1 MTRPITLVVSI
12 DTEEDNWAP
21 ARTGI
26 TVDNIR
32 ELPRL
37 HRVLGRLGVRPTY
50 FVTYQV
56 ALRPWAADI
65 LRGIS
70 ADGNG
75 EIGAHLHPWNTP
87 PLTDELVPRN
97 TMLLNLPAPL
107 QAVKIASL
115 TNALQAA
122 TGERPRSFRAGR
134 WGFGASTAAALLKC
148 GYRVDSSVTPF
159 ESWARYDDGPS
170 HVGAPLDVYRLDGL
184 GDPRVPVP
192 EGALVEVPVTCG
204 YSRGPIHSW
213 ARLHGLLNSP
223 VARGLRLGAMASR
236 AGVIRHIVLTP
247 EVEPVEN
254 MLTLSRHLIGQGV
267 RHLHVSLHSPSLRP
281 GLTPFAS
288 TRADVDRLY
297 RALDTYVDRLSAF
310 ASLQC
315 ATVAEAAERLAKPAT
330 AGEPPARRLVVISYH
345 HPPDSSIGGM
355 RWAGLTKYLRP
366 LGWRSWIV
374 TAAASPP
381 PTNGA
386 GTVIVSCPPRTTLND
401 LYRRFRLRNTV
412 VGAASAGESLDTPVS
427 NGGVLARLRLDAAM
441 ALSLPDEGRGWVL
454 RAAIRTR
461 RLIAQLRPD
470 AVVSSGPP
478 HSAHLVAWLATRGLR
493 TRWVADLRDPWAGP
507 VTAAWRASVLY
518 RSGLSRWVITW
529 LERLVLR
536 SASGALCNTR
546 EFADA
551 LAARYPGVRVGWVP
565 NGVDR
570 ELLPA
575 PAIERFAGLAM
586 AYVGTVYG
594 GRDLRVVLHALRDFL
609 DRHPSAA
616 DASPLFRLA
625 GSIDREGRREFEREV
640 SALGLDGKVEYLG
653 ILSRVGALEVLARSR
668 LAVVLAQGQEYQVPA
683 KLYELVGMGIPTLV
697 IAPSGSASSSEAERL
712 GAATIAPGDVR
723 ALVGQMED
731 VWQRQGEG
739 SGARCPDAALDYQQ
753 LAPSVSALLSRD
765 SGWLGPARP
774 VEECVV
780 DLPHSIR

>member
-159 ESWARYDDGPS
+159 ESWARYDHGPS

-184 GDPRVPVP
+184 GDTRVPVP
-192 EGALVEVPVTCG
+192 GGALVEVPVSCG

-213 ARLHGLLNSP
+213 ARLHALLNSS

-236 AGVIRHIVLTP
+236 AGVIRHIVLNP
-247 EVEPVEN
+247 ELEPVEN

-281 GLTPFAS
+281 GLTPFAP
-288 TRADVDRLY
+288 TRADVERLY
-297 RALDTYVDRLSAF
+297 SALDTYLDRLSAF
-310 ASLQC
+310 APLQC

-330 AGEPPARRLVVISYH
+330 TGEAPERRLVVISYH
-345 HPPDSSIGGM
+345 HPPNASIGGM

-366 LGWRSWIV
+366 LGWKSWIV
-374 TAAASPP
+374 TAAPAPA
-381 PTNGA
+381 TNGA
-386 GTVIVSCPPRTTLND
+386 GTVVVSCPPRTTLND
-401 LYRRFRLRNTV
+401 LYRRIRLPS
-412 VGAASAGESLDTPVS
+412 GEIAAPVAHGSES
-427 NGGVLARLRLDAAM
+427 NGRGGLLAQLRLEVAV
-441 ALSLPDEGRGWVL
+441 LPWLPDEGRGWVL
-454 RAAIRTR
+454 RAAVRAR
-461 RLIAQLRPD
+461 RLIRQTQPD
-470 AVVSSGPP
+470 VVVSTGPP
-478 HSAHLVAWLATRGLR
+478 HSAHLVAWLATRGLP
-493 TRWVADLRDPWAGP
+493 TRRLVDLRDPWAGP
-507 VTAAWRASVLY
+507 TTGAWRSSPYV
-518 RSGLSRWVITW
+518 RSHLSRWLSVW
-529 LERLVLR
+529 LERLVI
-536 SASGALCNTR
+536 SKASGVLCNTA
-546 EFADA
+546 EFAGA
-551 LAARYPGVRVGWVP
+551 MRSLYPGVVVDWLP
-565 NGVDR
+565 NGVDPD
-570 ELLPA
+570 LLPRA
-575 PAIERFAGLAM
+575 AERLGGLGLV
-586 AYVGTVYG
+586 YVGTMYG
-594 GRDLRVVLHALRDFL
+594 GRDLRPVLRALRVFL
-609 DRHPSAA
+609 DRHPEQAA
-616 DASPLFRLA
+616 HGPALRIAGTLDDPVSRDAF
-625 GSIDREGRREFEREV
+625 RREV
-640 SALGLDGKVEYLG
+640 GALGLKDQVSELG
-653 ILSRVGALEVLARSR
+653 VLSRAAALR
-668 LAVVLAQGQEYQVPA
+668 LAAGARLALVLAQEQELQVPA
-683 KLYELVGMGIPTLV
+683 KLYELVAMGIPTL
-697 IAPSGSASSSEAERL
+697 ALAGPDSSTSSEARRVGATAVNPSDCEGMVQMMENACLGPVTRSAGDGASVTYRDVAVRL
-712 GAATIAPGDVR
+712 G
-723 ALVGQMED
+723 
-731 VWQRQGEG
+731 
-739 SGARCPDAALDYQQ
+739 
-753 LAPSVSALLSRD
+753 
-765 SGWLGPARP
+765 
-774 VEECVV
+774 
-780 DLPHSIR
+780 